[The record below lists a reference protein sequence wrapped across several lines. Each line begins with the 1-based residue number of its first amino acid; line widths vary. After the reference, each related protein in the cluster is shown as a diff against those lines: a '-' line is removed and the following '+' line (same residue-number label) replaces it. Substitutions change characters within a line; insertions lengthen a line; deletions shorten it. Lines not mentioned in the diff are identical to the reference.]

1 MVVFSKKCEHLAR
14 YIKDK
19 MVYPDLVKQIEIPLN
34 EVMVTEKFTFLDLF
48 SGIGGFRIALKNLG
62 GKCLGFSEID
72 KQAIKVMSW

>member
-1 MVVFSKKCEHLAR
+1 
-14 YIKDK
+14 

-34 EVMVTEKFTFLDLF
+34 EVMVTEKFTFIDLF

-72 KQAIKVMSW
+72 KQDIKVYQNNFINYLTSIVGKNGKIE